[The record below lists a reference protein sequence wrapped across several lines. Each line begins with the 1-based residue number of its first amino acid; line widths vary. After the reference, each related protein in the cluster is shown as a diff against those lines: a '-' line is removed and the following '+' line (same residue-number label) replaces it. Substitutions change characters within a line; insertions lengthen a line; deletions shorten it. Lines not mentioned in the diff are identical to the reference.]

1 MPRRQYVVKDVLI
14 CRRWITPGSKLL
26 SQFGE
31 KTRVK
36 DLCISLSVN
45 KSENTNN
52 RHKKIHFRHARLAAL
67 AMAVIGGNVVSKL
80 KMR

>member
-1 MPRRQYVVKDVLI
+1 MRQYVVRNVLI

-26 SQFGE
+26 SHFGDKPE
-31 KTRVK
+31 SK

-45 KSENTNN
+45 KSENKTN
-52 RHKKIHFRHARLAAL
+52 RHKKINFRHARLAAL
-67 AMAVIGGNVVSKL
+67 AMAVIGGNVVPKL